1 MSVAKIRIS
10 GMPGD
15 LDNIPALRHNSNM
28 STTDAPF
35 NPQAAAGRAL
45 RFTGHLINT
54 FGPRPS
60 GSTASRQTAD
70 ALQKEAGNFADRV
83 WNEDFTVH
91 PAAFL
96 GWIRLL
102 VLIYIAGLVLLW
114 LGFFWVA
121 ALLATAGLVVLIG
134 QFFFYYELLDPFFPR
149 QTGRNVLAVIEPQ
162 GEARGQL
169 IISGHHDSARIF
181 NFLAHQPA
189 LYALRVT
196 GGLTIYGLFL
206 LTCWLLTV
214 WTAVS
219 GAMPG
224 WSTIAA
230 AVFSVL
236 LVWVGQL
243 WWFASA
249 RSTPGAGDN
258 LASTAAAWEALR
270 YYADQKAAGRGL
282 SHLRVIAASWDAE
295 EAGLRGAR
303 AWVKTGR
310 NARTDNWLTP
320 NTWNLNLECLYD
332 VDELFLLTSDVNGTV
347 KLSTELAEQCRRLLA
362 SRGRDVPA
370 KPIAFLTGGTDA
382 GELAR
387 GGAQATTLI
396 GMPWGNTQR
405 SSVYH
410 TPGDV
415 LATVSAE
422 AVGEAIALAIALAEE
437 LDDRLKA

>member
-1 MSVAKIRIS
+1 
-10 GMPGD
+10 
-15 LDNIPALRHNSNM
+15 M

-35 NPQAAAGRAL
+35 NLPAAAGRAL
-45 RFTGHLINT
+45 RLTGRLIDT

-60 GSTASRQTAD
+60 GSEASRQTAD
-70 ALQKEAGNFADRV
+70 ALQKEASDFADRV
-83 WNEDFTVH
+83 WSEDFTVH
-91 PAAFL
+91 PGAFL

-102 VLIYIAGLVLLW
+102 VLIYIAGLTLLW
-114 LGFFWVA
+114 LGLFWVA

-134 QFFFYYELLDPFFPR
+134 QFFFYYELLDPVFPR
-149 QTGRNVLAVIEPQ
+149 QTGRNVLAVVEPQ
-162 GEARGQL
+162 GEALGQF

-196 GGLTIYGLFL
+196 GGLAIYGLFL
-206 LTCWLLTV
+206 LTSWLLAV

-219 GAMPG
+219 GAAPD
-224 WSTIAA
+224 WSTVGA

-236 LVWVGQL
+236 LLWVGQL

-258 LASTAAAWEALR
+258 LASSAAAWETLR
-270 YYADQKAAGRGL
+270 HFAEEKAAGQGL
-282 SHLRVIAASWDAE
+282 RHLRVIAASWDAE
-295 EAGLRGAR
+295 EAGLRGGR
-303 AWVKTGR
+303 AWVKAGR
-310 NARTDNWLTP
+310 GAQADDRLALP
-320 NTWNLNLECLYD
+320 TWNLNLECLYD
-332 VDELFLLTSDVNGTV
+332 VDELFFLTSDVNGTV
-347 KLSTELAEQCRRLLA
+347 KLSPELAEQCRRLLA
-362 SRGRDVPA
+362 GRGRDVPA

-415 LATVSAE
+415 LSAVSQE
-422 AVGEAIALAIALAEE
+422 AVGEAIFLAIALAEE
-437 LDDRLKA
+437 LDNSLKA

>member
-1 MSVAKIRIS
+1 MSA
-10 GMPGD
+10 
-15 LDNIPALRHNSNM
+15 
-28 STTDAPF
+28 TDAPF
-35 NPQAAAGRAL
+35 NPHAAADSAL
-45 RFTGHLINT
+45 RLTGRLIDA

-60 GSTASRQTAD
+60 GSPASRQTAN
-70 ALQKEAGNFADRV
+70 ALNKEATPFADRV
-83 WNEDFTVH
+83 WSEDFAVH
-91 PAAFL
+91 PGAFL

-102 VLIYIAGLVLLW
+102 VLIYIAGLALLW
-114 LGFFWVA
+114 LEVFWAA

-134 QFFFYYELLDPFFPR
+134 QFFFYYALLDPFFPR
-149 QTGRNVLAVIEPQ
+149 RTGRNVLAVVEPR
-162 GEARGQL
+162 GEVRGQL

-196 GGLTIYGLFL
+196 GGLAIYGLFL
-206 LTCWLLTV
+206 LTCWLLTL
-214 WTAVS
+214 WMAAT
-219 GAMPG
+219 GAAPG
-224 WSTIAA
+224 WSAIAA

-236 LVWVGQL
+236 LLWVGQL

-270 YYADQKAAGRGL
+270 HLAEQKAAGQGL

-303 AWVKTGR
+303 AWVKAGR
-310 NARTDNWLTP
+310 DAQADDRLTLD
-320 NTWNLNLECLYD
+320 TWNLNLECLYD
-332 VDELFLLTSDVNGTV
+332 VDELFFLTSDVNGTV
-347 KLSTELAEQCRRLLA
+347 KLSAELAGQCSRLLA
-362 SRGRDVPA
+362 GRGRDVPA

-410 TPGDV
+410 TPRDIV
-415 LATVSAE
+415 TAVSPE
-422 AVGEAIALAIALAEE
+422 AVAAAIALAIDLAEE
-437 LDDRLKA
+437 LDNRLEG